1 MQLKYYF
8 LFQITWSGSVSIKTQ
23 YHQKTKTNDILKVN
37 DTWPKCFT
45 DEQTAHF
52 IENSY
57 HLNEYSLV
65 KINT

>member
-37 DTWPKCFT
+37 DT
-45 DEQTAHF
+45 
-52 IENSY
+52 
-57 HLNEYSLV
+57 
-65 KINT
+65 